1 MRWLVGLF
9 VVALWAGAI
18 VPLQGLVAQNS
29 EATAAE
35 LPYEQTRGFEQ
46 SARVYEYAA
55 ATAPCAV
62 DWTVLGGIANVA
74 SDHGRVGGAQRLRAD
89 GVVTPPVLGLPL
101 DGNEGRALMAD
112 TDGGLV
118 DGVADFDRAVGP
130 FQFIPATWTAYRT
143 DGNGDGVT
151 DPHNLWDAA
160 ASAAALLC
168 DTGIVSEP
176 ASAISLYFG
185 GDEWSDSVDDARA
198 DLLEL
203 AWSTEVGGSPF
214 AGLAH
219 DLVVSDTVQVGVAA
233 PVATDQT
240 LSDQPLSGDWNGD
253 GFVDSA
259 VLVEPGVEAIDPNV
273 GRRLLF
279 LDHEGLPYGR
289 AIEVTR
295 SLITAG
301 LRPTDAKPVVSDW
314 NGDGLDDI
322 GLVTIQDGIA
332 ALVTFARDGS
342 IEEIRPVGLAEAGT
356 SFQVVERM
364 GAALTRSVGGVG
376 GEYWE
381 TVTIA
386 DRSAL
391 TLNRV
396 GNIVVAESIS
406 GQLAEMIAHA
416 AADGIALDGWGW
428 RSHEQQI
435 SLRAAHCADIWTT
448 PASEC
453 SPPTAAPGTSRHE
466 YGLAIDFHAEGAA
479 IGSTSPEFQ
488 WLSQHAATYGF
499 FNLPSEPWH
508 WSIDGG

>member
-1 MRWLVGLF
+1 M
-9 VVALWAGAI
+9 
-18 VPLQGLVAQNS
+18 
-29 EATAAE
+29 
-35 LPYEQTRGFEQ
+35 
-46 SARVYEYAA
+46 
-55 ATAPCAV
+55 
-62 DWTVLGGIANVA
+62 
-74 SDHGRVGGAQRLRAD
+74 
-89 GVVTPPVLGLPL
+89 
-101 DGNEGRALMAD
+101 
-112 TDGGLV
+112 
-118 DGVADFDRAVGP
+118 
-130 FQFIPATWTAYRT
+130 
-143 DGNGDGVT
+143 
-151 DPHNLWDAA
+151 
-160 ASAAALLC
+160 
-168 DTGIVSEP
+168 
-176 ASAISLYFG
+176 
-185 GDEWSDSVDDARA
+185 
-198 DLLEL
+198 
-203 AWSTEVGGSPF
+203 
-214 AGLAH
+214 
-219 DLVVSDTVQVGVAA
+219 
-233 PVATDQT
+233 
-240 LSDQPLSGDWNGD
+240 
-253 GFVDSA
+253 
-259 VLVEPGVEAIDPNV
+259 LVEPGAEAIDPNV

-386 DRSAL
+386 DGSAL

-453 SPPTAAPGTSRHE
+453 NPPTAVPGTSRHE
-466 YGLAIDFHAEGAA
+466 FGLAIDFHAGGAA
-479 IGSTSPEFQ
+479 LGSTSPEFQ